1 MKLSHWTLAPLA
13 LLALACVDL
22 KPAPAPPIHWLDLNP
37 PAEAMAPAEGS
48 VGSTTRDSV
57 SLGRVAASEAV
68 TERLMRRTAAHEVR
82 YDDYSRWAEDPAQV
96 TRRALEEALYRQRS
110 LARASTLRL
119 QVELVQLEIAGGAES
134 AAAVTLI
141 ALAEDSSGVLVDRR
155 FEGRAVVSKP
165 GAAGEAEAAAAA
177 LAAAVNGVVEAIIHN

>member
-1 MKLSHWTLAPLA
+1 MKLSHWTLAPLG

-37 PAEAMAPAEGS
+37 PAEAMAPAAGDAGS
-48 VGSTTRDSV
+48 ATRDSV

-119 QVELVQLEIAGGAES
+119 QVELVQLEIAGGADS
-134 AAAVTLI
+134 TAAVTLI
-141 ALAEDSSGVLVDRR
+141 ALIKLSQLERAPRR
-155 FEGRAVVSKP
+155 HLEPS
-165 GAAGEAEAAAAA
+165 
-177 LAAAVNGVVEAIIHN
+177 